1 MKNIPSFISEIS
13 DEMVNAA
20 ISAFQN
26 EKFILGESVFKFE
39 EEFAKYIGTKY
50 AIAVNSGSSAI
61 QLSLMS
67 LGLKKDADV
76 ITSTN

>member
-20 ISAFQN
+20 VSAFQN

-39 EEFAKYIGTKY
+39 EELNMMIDSYEVAYNPKKFLT
-50 AIAVNSGSSAI
+50 VNKGKPV
-61 QLSLMS
+61 LY
-67 LGLKKDADV
+67 
-76 ITSTN
+76 NN

>member
-1 MKNIPSFISEIS
+1 
-13 DEMVNAA
+13 MVNAA
-20 ISAFQN
+20 VSAFQN

-61 QLSLMS
+61 QLSLIS
-67 LGLKKDADV
+67 LGLKKNADV
-76 ITSTN
+76 TNSTAAASTFHGQTIMMV

>member
-1 MKNIPSFISEIS
+1 MTKIPSFISEVTDDMI
-13 DEMVNAA
+13 NAA
-20 ISAFQN
+20 LSAFQN

-39 EEFAKYIGTKY
+39 EEFADYIGTKY

-67 LGLKKDADV
+67 LGLKKMQ
-76 ITSTN
+76 I